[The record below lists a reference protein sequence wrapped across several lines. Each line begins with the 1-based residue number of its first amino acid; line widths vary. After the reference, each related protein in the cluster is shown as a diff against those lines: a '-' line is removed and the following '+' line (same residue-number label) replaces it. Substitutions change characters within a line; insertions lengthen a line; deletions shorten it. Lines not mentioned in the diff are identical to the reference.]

1 MRILQLPFD
10 DPTFELSDGCWVS
23 MWTRLR
29 SSSVLHSVKICDLN
43 GRMIL
48 AARLNSDL
56 ATYITEMS
64 AVMTVQSYARRRL
77 ARREAMRRRS
87 SGEYAFHEML
97 CGTWLRC
104 WMTHEATIAYI
115 QRAAE
120 RGEL

>member
-10 DPTFELSDGCWVS
+10 DPTFELWAGGSVL
-23 MWTRLR
+23 WTRSR
-29 SSSVLHSVKICDLN
+29 SSSVPHSVKICDLDS
-43 GRMIL
+43 RMIL
-48 AARLNSDL
+48 VARLNSDL
-56 ATYITEMS
+56 ATYITEMA
-64 AVMTVQSYARRRL
+64 AVMTMQSYARRRL
-77 ARREAMRRRS
+77 ARREALRRRS

-115 QRAAE
+115 QRAAK